1 MQSVLETRHPCVYPT
16 PMRPFFVI
24 VMLSA
29 CSEYKFVS
37 KTDAMGGGDPAIEVS
52 PDFVDFGLTTLDT
65 ALAGEVVTITNV
77 GEAPLDV
84 FSATLAD
91 ATAPFAVTAMA
102 ESTLAVEESID
113 LIIDYAPVDI
123 GTDRTQLIVTSSDPD
138 RPEVSV
144 EVQGQVSGDP
154 DFGTPDLVVNPTAHD
169 FGVVDIDAVVTT
181 SVELRNAGDAPLRVT
196 ALDLASAST
205 EFVVDIQESTNG
217 PLPWSIA
224 ADDTRNINVHY
235 APIDGTVDVGEVVIA
250 SNDPDEPELPV
261 EIRGSSRTFEGF
273 STGWFIYDDGLDH
286 ETTSSSDHVIDHH
299 GDSDLYW
306 YEPSGAH
313 GLIDSADPVADFAM
327 MRDFVITGAGAPSVV
342 TGPMT
347 FSSSSTLATF
357 AFATFTYVM
366 CDFWIEPGED
376 PARYE
381 VSASA
386 VDDGIQVM
394 VNSQILGRMNL
405 GASPTR
411 WSLADVGTPG
421 SVNTLI
427 VILVDDSA
435 SMRYL
440 NELAFYKDGV
450 MVE

>member
-1 MQSVLETRHPCVYPT
+1 MKPFIAIVL
-16 PMRPFFVI
+16 
-24 VMLSA
+24 LSA

-37 KTDAMGGGDPAIEVS
+37 KTDAMKGGDPAIEVS
-52 PDFVDFGLTTLDT
+52 PDFVDFGLTTLDSV
-65 ALAGEVVTITNV
+65 LPGEIVTITNV

-91 ATAPFAVTAMA
+91 ATAPFGVTTMP
-102 ESTLAVEESID
+102 ESTLGITESID
-113 LIIDYAPVDI
+113 LVVDYAPIEI
-123 GTDRTQLIVTSSDPD
+123 GTDRAQIIITSSDPA
-138 RPEVSV
+138 RPEVAI
-144 EVQGQVSGDP
+144 ELEGQVSGEP
-154 DFGTPDLVVNPTAHD
+154 DIGTPDLVTNPTLHD
-169 FGVVDIDAVVTT
+169 FGIVSIDSVVTT
-181 SVELRNAGDAPLRVT
+181 SVELKNIGDAPLRVT

-205 EFVVDIQESTNG
+205 EFVVDTQESTNG
-217 PLPWSIA
+217 PLPWSIP
-224 ADDTRNINVHY
+224 ADDIRNINVHY
-235 APIDGTVDVGEVVIA
+235 APIDGTVDHGDIIIV
-250 SNDPDEPELPV
+250 SNDPDEPEAIV
-261 EIRGSSRTFEGF
+261 ELQGSSRTFEGF

-286 ETTSSSDHVIDHH
+286 ETTSSGDYVIDHH

-313 GLIDSADPVADFAM
+313 GLVDSPDPVADFAM
-327 MRDFVITGAGAPSVV
+327 MRDFVMVGAGAPSVV

-347 FSSSSTLATF
+347 FSSSSSLATF

-394 VNSQILGRMNL
+394 VNSQIMGRMNL
-405 GASPTR
+405 GAAPTR
-411 WSLADVGTPG
+411 WSLADIGVPG